1 MARTNWAGNLTYRA
15 KNFAAPASLN
25 EAREMVAGARKVR
38 VVGSRHCF
46 NDIADTP
53 DTQISLEHMRG
64 VIGLDRERGRVTV
77 EGGIRYGD
85 LGPWLHERGF
95 ALANLASLPHISVAG
110 ATATATH
117 GSGTRIKNLAN
128 AVAAI
133 EFINGDGDL
142 VTLSRETDAEVFP
155 GAVVHLGALG
165 VVTKLTLDVVPA
177 FEVRQDLFLDL
188 DAADLTANFD
198 EIMGCGYSVS
208 LFTPWTGD
216 RIQQV
221 WVKNVAGDFVPPAG
235 LARAKPASEKMHPIL
250 GIDPVNCTEQLG
262 QRGPAFDRLPHFR
275 MGFVPASG
283 DELQVEYFVPYA
295 RATDVIAAMF
305 AVGEKLKPL
314 LMISELRTIAADDL
328 WLSGS
333 HGRQTIA
340 LHFSFQRN
348 EPALRKLLPVLE
360 EALEPFAP
368 RPHWG
373 KVFTMAPEVVRHR
386 YEKMSNFRDLIVE
399 HDMAGKF
406 RNEYI
411 ERMIFG

>member
-1 MARTNWAGNLTYRA
+1 MARTNWAGNVTYRA
-15 KNFAAPASLN
+15 RNFAAPGSV
-25 EAREMVAGARKVR
+25 EEVREIVQAVKKVR

-53 DTQISLEHMRG
+53 DTQVSLEHMRK
-64 VIGLDRERGRVTV
+64 VIGLDRETRQVTI
-77 EGGIRYGD
+77 EGGVRYGD
-85 LGPWLHERGF
+85 LGPWLHEQGF

-117 GSGTRIKNLAN
+117 GSGTKIRNLAN

-133 EFINGDGDL
+133 EFVNGDGNL
-142 VTLSRETDAEVFP
+142 VTLTRKDDAEFP

-165 VVTKLTLDVVPA
+165 VVTKMVLDVVPA

-188 DAADLTANFD
+188 PVDDLAVNFD
-198 EIMGCGYSVS
+198 AIMGCGYSVS
-208 LFTPWTGD
+208 LFTDWRGD
-216 RIQQV
+216 SVEQV
-221 WVKNVAGDFVPPAG
+221 WVKTAGADFAAPAALAG
-235 LARAKPASEKMHPIL
+235 ARAAPQKMHPIG
-250 GIDPVNCTEQLG
+250 GIDPVNCTDQMG

-295 RATDVIAAMF
+295 RAKEVIAAMCG
-305 AVGEKLKPL
+305 VGEKLKPL
-314 LMISELRTIAADDL
+314 LMISELRTVAADEL

-333 HGRQTIA
+333 YGRETIA
-340 LHFSFQRN
+340 LHFSFQRR
-348 EPALRKLLPVLE
+348 EAELRKLLPVLE
-360 EALEPFAP
+360 EALAPFEP

-373 KVFTMAPEVVRHR
+373 KVFTMDPATVRHR

-406 RNEYI
+406 RNDYV

>member
-15 KNFAAPASLN
+15 KNFAAPASLD
-25 EAREMVAGARKVR
+25 EAREIVAGARKVR

-64 VIGLDRERGRVTV
+64 VVGLDRERRQVTV

-95 ALANLASLPHISVAG
+95 TLANLASLPHISVAG

-117 GSGTRIKNLAN
+117 GSGTKNRNLAA

-133 EFINGDGDL
+133 EFITSDGDL
-142 VTLSRETDAEVFP
+142 ATLSRDADAEFP

-165 VVTKLTLDVVPA
+165 VVTKLTLDVVPS

-188 DAADLTANFD
+188 AAADLAANFD

-208 LFTPWTGD
+208 LFTPWTDD

-221 WVKNVAGDFVPPAG
+221 WVKNIAGDFAPPAG
-235 LARAKPASEKMHPIL
+235 LSRAKPAREKLHPIL

-262 QRGPAFDRLPHFR
+262 QHGPAFDRLPHFR

-283 DELQVEYFVPYA
+283 DELQVEYFVPYDRA
-295 RATDVIAAMF
+295 RDVIAAMF
-305 AVGEKLKPL
+305 GVGEKLKPL

-333 HGRQTIA
+333 YGRQTIA
-340 LHFSFQRN
+340 LHFSFQRD
-348 EPALRKLLPVLE
+348 EPALRRLLPVLE
-360 EALEPFAP
+360 EALAPFDP

-406 RNEYI
+406 RNEYV

>member
-15 KNFAAPASLN
+15 RNFAAPATVA
-25 EAREMVAGARKVR
+25 EVREIVQAVGKVR

-53 DTQISLEHMRG
+53 DTQISLEHMRN
-64 VIGLDRERGRVTV
+64 VVALDRERRQVTV

-117 GSGTRIKNLAN
+117 GSGTKVGNLAT

-133 EFINGDGDL
+133 EFVNGDGEL
-142 VTLSRETDAEVFP
+142 ATLSRKDDAEFP
-155 GAVVHLGALG
+155 GAVVNLGALG
-165 VVTKLTLDVVPA
+165 VVTSLTLDVVPA

-188 DAADLTANFD
+188 AAADLVADFD
-198 EIMGCGYSVS
+198 AIMGSGYSVS
-208 LFTPWTGD
+208 LFTPWTED

-221 WVKNVAGDFVPPAG
+221 WVKNVAGDFTPPPA
-235 LARAKPASEKMHPIL
+235 LARATRAPKKMHPIL
-250 GIDPVNCTEQLG
+250 HIDPIHCTEQLG
-262 QRGPAFDRLPHFR
+262 VAGPSYDRLPHFR

-283 DELQVEYFVPYA
+283 EELQVEYFVPYE
-295 RATDVIAAMF
+295 RASEVVAAMF
-305 AVGEKLKPL
+305 GVGEKLKPL
-314 LMISELRTIAADDL
+314 LMISELRTVAADDL

-333 HGRQTIA
+333 YRRKTIA
-340 LHFSFQRN
+340 LHFSFQRD

-360 EALEPFAP
+360 EAIAPFDP

-373 KVFTMAPEVVRHR
+373 KVFTMAPDIVRHR

-399 HDMAGKF
+399 HDMAGRF

>member
-1 MARTNWAGNLTYRA
+1 MARTNRAGNLTYRA
-15 KNFAAPASLN
+15 RNFAAPTSLD

-64 VIGLDRERGRVTV
+64 VIGLDRDKAQVTV

-117 GSGTRIKNLAN
+117 GSGTKIRNLAN

-142 VTLSRETDAEVFP
+142 VTLSREADPETFP
-155 GAVVHLGALG
+155 GTVVNLGALG
-165 VVTKLTLDVVPA
+165 VVTRLTLDVVPA

-188 DAADLTANFD
+188 EAADLAANFD
-198 EIMGCGYSVS
+198 QIMGCGYSVS

-221 WVKNVAGDFVPPAG
+221 WVKSIAGDFAPPPG
-235 LARAKPASEKMHPIL
+235 LARAKPAPEKIHPIL
-250 GIDPVNCTEQLG
+250 GIDPVNCTEQMG

-283 DELQVEYFVPYA
+283 DELQVEYFVPHE

-305 AVGEKLKPL
+305 GVGEKLKPL

-333 HGRQTIA
+333 YGRQTIA
-340 LHFSFQRN
+340 LHFSFQRD

-373 KVFTMAPEVVRHR
+373 KVFTMAPEAVRHR

>member
-15 KNFAAPASLN
+15 RHFAAPASVE
-25 EAREMVAGARKVR
+25 EARAIVGGARKVR

-64 VIGLDRERGRVTV
+64 VTGLDREARQVTI
-77 EGGIRYGD
+77 EGGTRYGD

-117 GSGTRIKNLAN
+117 GSGTKIRNLAN

-142 VTLSRETDAEVFP
+142 VTLSREADPEVFP

-165 VVTKLTLDVVPA
+165 VVTRLTLDVVPA
-177 FEVRQDLFLDL
+177 FAVRQDLFLDL
-188 DAADLTANFD
+188 PVADLVAHFD
-198 EIMGCGYSVS
+198 TVMAAGYSVS
-208 LFTPWTGD
+208 LFTDWRGD
-216 RIQQV
+216 TVEQV
-221 WVKNVAGDFVPPAG
+221 WVKNVAGKFAAPDA
-235 LARAKPASEKMHPIL
+235 LARAKPAPAKMHPIA
-250 GIDPVNCTEQLG
+250 GIDPVNCTDQLG
-262 QRGPAFDRLPHFR
+262 VAGPSFERLPHFR

-283 DELQVEYFVPYA
+283 DELQVEYFVPYD
-295 RATDVIAAMF
+295 RVTEVIAAMHGI
-305 AVGEKLKPL
+305 GEKLKPL
-314 LMISELRTIAADDL
+314 LMISELRTIAADEL

-333 HGRQTIA
+333 YGRQTIA
-340 LHFSFQRN
+340 LHFSFQRD

-360 EALEPFAP
+360 EALEPFEP

-373 KVFTMAPEVVRHR
+373 KVFTMAPETVRRR

-406 RNEYI
+406 RNDYI

>member
-15 KNFAAPASLN
+15 RNFAAPADVA
-25 EAREMVAGARKVR
+25 EVREIVQAARKVR

-53 DTQISLEHMRG
+53 DTQISLEHMRN
-64 VIGLDRERGRVTV
+64 VVGLDKEARQVTI
-77 EGGIRYGD
+77 EGGVRYGD

-95 ALANLASLPHISVAG
+95 GLANLASLPHISVAG

-117 GSGTRIKNLAN
+117 GSGTRIQNLST

-133 EFINGDGDL
+133 EFVNGDGEL
-142 VTLSRETDAEVFP
+142 VSLTREGDAEFP

-165 VVTKLTLDVVPA
+165 VVTRMVLDVVPA
-177 FEVRQDLFLDL
+177 FDVRQDIFLDL
-188 DAADLTANFD
+188 PVADLVANFD
-198 EIMGCGYSVS
+198 AVMGCGYSVS
-208 LFTPWTGD
+208 LFTDWHGD
-216 RIQQV
+216 TVEQV
-221 WVKNVAGDFVPPAG
+221 WVKNVAGDFASPAA
-235 LARAKPASEKMHPIL
+235 LARARPAAVKMHPIA
-250 GIDPVNCTEQLG
+250 GIDPLNCTDQLG
-262 QRGPAFDRLPHFR
+262 ARGPAFERLPHFR

-283 DELQVEYFVPYA
+283 DELQVEYFVPYEQA
-295 RATDVIAAMF
+295 HEVVETMYR
-305 AVGEKLKPL
+305 VGEKLKPL
-314 LMISELRTIAADDL
+314 LLISELRTVAADDL

-333 HGRQTIA
+333 YGRATIA
-340 LHFSFQRN
+340 LHFSFQRD
-348 EPALRKLLPVLE
+348 EPALRRMLPVLE
-360 EALEPFAP
+360 EALQPFAP

-373 KVFTMAPEVVRHR
+373 KVFTMAPERVRHR

-406 RNEYI
+406 RNDYI